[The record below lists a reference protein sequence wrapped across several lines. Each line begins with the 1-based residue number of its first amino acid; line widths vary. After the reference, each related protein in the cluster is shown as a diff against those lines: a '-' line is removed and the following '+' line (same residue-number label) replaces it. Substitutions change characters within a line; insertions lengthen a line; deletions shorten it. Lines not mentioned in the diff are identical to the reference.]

1 MDNFLKAFQAYMF
14 VLSWSQVSAKIVR
27 DGLWTDND
35 FYKVDFETE
44 YKVEDGIAT
53 FIEIEKKRLVQSAT
67 MTRIGDLED
76 IYSFENVQLVSRQ
89 LTK

>member
-1 MDNFLKAFQAYMF
+1 MK
-14 VLSWSQVSAKIVR
+14 

-53 FIEIEKKRLVQSAT
+53 FIEIEKNRLVQSAT
-67 MTRIGDLED
+67 MTQVGDLED
-76 IYSFENVQLVSRQ
+76 IYSKKNVQLVSSQ
-89 LTK
+89 LSKQDWQYLFPK

>member
-1 MDNFLKAFQAYMF
+1 VK
-14 VLSWSQVSAKIVR
+14 

-53 FIEIEKKRLVQSAT
+53 FIEIEKNRLVQSAT
-67 MTRIGDLED
+67 MTQVGDLED
-76 IYSFENVQLVSRQ
+76 IYSKKNVQLVSSQ
-89 LTK
+89 LSKQDWQYLFPK

>member
-1 MDNFLKAFQAYMF
+1 MK
-14 VLSWSQVSAKIVR
+14 

-53 FIEIEKKRLVQSAT
+53 FIEIEKNRLVQSAT
-67 MTRIGDLED
+67 MTQVGDLED
-76 IYSFENVQLVSRQ
+76 IYSQKNVQLVSSQ
-89 LTK
+89 LSKQDWQYLFPK